1 MRRGIGIITLAA
13 IGLGIGFLIKNVKV
27 GMIIGLMIG
36 MLISVVGTRS
46 K

>member
-1 MRRGIGIITLAA
+1 MRRGISIITLAA
-13 IGLGIGFLIKNVKV
+13 IGLGIGFLIKNVKA